1 MKSDI
6 AVMYA
11 LQTIKSGL
19 EHLTGIAQPT
29 ARELSNRIKKRKPR
43 ATLFKDN
50 NCIPNNPTLPFIH
63 YSNVLSLTGALDPAA
78 VFERVFKANNWVG
91 AWRNG
96 IYDYVHYHPRT
107 HEVLGIAR
115 GRARVRF
122 GGKQGKLFHLKAGD
136 VVILP
141 AGTGH
146 EAIRATKD
154 LLVVGAYPVS
164 GKYDEYTGRRDEH
177 TKAVRMIPKVRLPS
191 KDPVFGKK
199 GPLKQLWKSGRR

>member
-1 MKSDI
+1 M
-6 AVMYA
+6 MYA
-11 LQTIKSGL
+11 VETIKSGA
-19 EHLTGIAQPT
+19 EHLTGITQPT
-29 ARELSNRIKKRKPR
+29 AREARKRIKKRKPR

-50 NCIPNNPTLPFIH
+50 NYIPNNPRLPFIH
-63 YSNVLSLTGALDPAA
+63 YSNVISLTGALDPAA
-78 VFERVFKANNWVG
+78 VFECLFKANNWIG
-91 AWRNG
+91 SWRNG

-122 GGKQGKLFHLKAGD
+122 GGKQGKLFRLKAGD

-146 EAIRATKD
+146 EAIRATTD
-154 LLVVGAYPVS
+154 LLVVGAYPPS
-164 GKYDEYTGRRDEH
+164 GKYDEYTGRQDEH
-177 TKAVRMIPKVRLPS
+177 IKAVRTIPKVRLPG

-199 GPLKQLWKSGRR
+199 GPLKKLWKSAR

>member
-1 MKSDI
+1 
-6 AVMYA
+6 
-11 LQTIKSGL
+11 
-19 EHLTGIAQPT
+19 
-29 ARELSNRIKKRKPR
+29 
-43 ATLFKDN
+43 
-50 NCIPNNPTLPFIH
+50 
-63 YSNVLSLTGALDPAA
+63 VL
-78 VFERVFKANNWVG
+78 ERVFKANGWIG
-91 AWRNG
+91 SWRNG

-122 GGKQGKLFHLKAGD
+122 GGKRGKLFHLKPGD

-146 EAIRATKD
+146 EAISATKD
-154 LLVVGAYPVS
+154 LLVVGAYPAS

-199 GPLKQLWKSGRR
+199 GPLKELWKSAR

>member
-1 MKSDI
+1 
-6 AVMYA
+6 MYA
-11 LQTIKSGL
+11 AEAVKSGL
-19 EHLTGIAQPT
+19 EHLTGLARPT
-29 ARELSNRIKKRKPR
+29 AKEIKKRIKRSKVRAKLFEDYKP
-43 ATLFKDN
+43 
-50 NCIPNNPTLPFIH
+50 IPNNPKLPFIH
-63 YSNVLSLTGALDPAA
+63 YRKVVSVAGLPDPAA
-78 VFERVFKANNWVG
+78 LFERLFKTNDWVD

-122 GGKQGKLFHLKAGD
+122 GGKKGASVRLGAGD

-146 EAIRATKD
+146 EALQATKD
-154 LLVVGAYPVS
+154 LLVVGAYPRS
-164 GKYDEYTGRRDEH
+164 GKYEEYEGTQEEYK
-177 TKAVRMIPKVRLPS
+177 KALRMIPKVRLPT

-199 GPLKQLWKSGRR
+199 GPLKRLWK

>member
-6 AVMYA
+6 AMMYTVE
-11 LQTIKSGL
+11 TIKHGL

-29 ARELSNRIKKRKPR
+29 TRDLRKRIQKRKPR
-43 ATLFKDN
+43 TTVFKDN
-50 NCIPNNPTLPFIH
+50 NHIPNNPTLPFIH

-154 LLVVGAYPVS
+154 LLVVGAYPAS

-199 GPLKQLWKSGRR
+199 GPLEQLWRSGRR

>member
-1 MKSDI
+1 VYSKT
-6 AVMYA
+6 
-11 LQTIKSGL
+11 TI
-19 EHLTGIAQPT
+19 TFPT
-29 ARELSNRIKKRKPR
+29 IQGFLS
-43 ATLFKDN
+43 
-50 NCIPNNPTLPFIH
+50 FII
-63 YSNVLSLTGALDPAA
+63 LISLTGALDPAA
-78 VFERVFKANNWVG
+78 LFERVFKANDWTHS
-91 AWRNG
+91 WRNG

-122 GGKQGKLFHLKAGD
+122 GGKQGKVFRLQAGD

-154 LLVVGAYPVS
+154 LLVVGAYPTS
-164 GKYDEYTGRRDEH
+164 GKYDEYTGRRDQH
-177 TKAVRMIPKVRLPS
+177 TKAVRMIPKVRLPR

-199 GPLKQLWKSGRR
+199 GPLKKLWKSTRRGTAPSDW